1 MASTSNG
8 KKPELSAP
16 VAASPQASA
25 SAASSAAP
33 AASVADFKV
42 WNPPRDD
49 APSSPIPEH
58 PDSHYE
64 HSREELMALYAST
77 QRRLH
82 AMTEGPLLT
91 SKLRNDDA
99 KKQRERERF
108 PRTTI
113 RIKFPDRTMLERT
126 FSSEE
131 KIKSVY
137 KFVRD
142 SLTEEA
148 KPVKFILYQPP
159 RQEYKVSD
167 PEVHDKTLYDL
178 HFSPSSV
185 LLLTF
190 TDPALNRH
198 DVPPPLLPEILAM
211 GRDLASVQ
219 AEQEREREKEREAK
233 PPTGGQTLGGAGEG
247 ATTAAAN
254 GKNLSAEEKKAKL
267 ARLLKLKGS
276 E

>member
-8 KKPELSAP
+8 KQPQAP
-16 VAASPQASA
+16 ASPVQGVPAESA
-25 SAASSAAP
+25 TFPPAAAP
-33 AASVADFKV
+33 KPDFKV

-49 APSSPIPEH
+49 SPSSPIPDL

-64 HSREELMALYAST
+64 HSREELMSLYAST

-91 SKLRNDDA
+91 AKLRNDDE
-99 KKQRERERF
+99 KKRRERERY

-126 FSSEE
+126 FGSDE

-142 SLTEEA
+142 NLTEEA
-148 KPVKFILYQPP
+148 KPIKFILYQPP

-167 PEVHDKTLYDL
+167 PAVHDKTLYEL

-185 LLLTF
+185 LLLSF
-190 TDPALNRH
+190 IDPELNRH
-198 DVPPPLLPEILAM
+198 DVPPPLLPEILAVAK
-211 GRDLASVQ
+211 DLPNAPP
-219 AEQEREREKEREAK
+219 EPEKEVK
-233 PPTGGQTLGGAGEG
+233 PPSGGRTLGGGGE
-247 ATTAAAN
+247 AN
-254 GKNLSAEEKKAKL
+254 AKGTGSGQSLSAQEKKDKL
-267 ARLLKLKGS
+267 TRLLKLKGRK
-276 E
+276 